1 MIRRPPRSTLFP
13 YTTLF
18 RSLRS
23 VHVAAKFRGHDGA
36 ASFAVRRGN
45 ANAAKKRMY
54 GKAHFEIRIERLK
67 RGGVFLLV
75 DGIEPHTLGERLC
88 FQHRCVMRGVDGAEA
103 GRKRA
108 DALLAVDL

>member
-1 MIRRPPRSTLFP
+1 GASRNFAIAHGGVTVTEIEQRARNIHREIQ
-13 YTTLF
+13 
-18 RSLRS
+18 RVAGGNLRS

-75 DGIEPHTLGERLC
+75 DGIEPHTLG
-88 FQHRCVMRGVDGAEA
+88 
-103 GRKRA
+103 
-108 DALLAVDL
+108 